1 MVTPIK
7 ANVIR
12 SARPPQASRKH
23 FAAAGNA
30 QGGFPF
36 RAPKR
41 NSKLFGTCASVYARH
56 NVRSVLDIDWFNNA
70 QTGGSI
76 VKKSKRR
83 SKAVLPALGVTGLSL
98 SLASGATASTGE
110 ATVASTSQ
118 PHELL
123 LGEEEVFDTSL
134 STFYTFDKENGGQTS
149 LAQHLKLARGGGC
162 GGCGCGHGGGCG
174 GGCAARG
181 CGGGGGC
188 AARGCA
194 AGVRCA
200 GVGVRCAGVGVHCR
214 CAFFR
219 RCFGCG
225 CSGCGGCGGWG
236 CGTCWIWTPAWGWV
250 NTCWGESTHP
260 AKVSSVAS
268 EPVAQIAEAEEK
280 R

>member
-1 MVTPIK
+1 MLCW
-7 ANVIR
+7 
-12 SARPPQASRKH
+12 SDHSE
-23 FAAAGNA
+23 
-30 QGGFPF
+30 
-36 RAPKR
+36 RAMSKR
-41 NSKLFGTCASVYARH
+41 AL
-56 NVRSVLDIDWFNNA
+56 
-70 QTGGSI
+70 
-76 VKKSKRR
+76 KKGKRR
-83 SKAVLPALGVTGLSL
+83 SQAVIPALGITGLSL
-98 SLASGATASTGE
+98 SLAGGATASTGE
-110 ATVASTSQ
+110 ASTSQ
-118 PHELL
+118 PHELF
-123 LGEEEVFDTSL
+123 LGEEEIFDTSL
-134 STFYTFDKENGGQTS
+134 STFFTFDKENGGQTS
-149 LAQHLKLARGGGC
+149 PAQQLKLARG

-250 NTCWGESTHP
+250 NTCWGESTPP

-268 EPVAQIAEAEEK
+268 DPVAQIAEAEEK